1 MLAHIDNF
9 IQMVIRR
16 YKLDTI
22 EAIALCLVTLV
33 PFVALSFFNHP
44 SVDDYSFT
52 INAKTLGF
60 WKAVQYSYT
69 VWNGRYFSAVVL
81 SVNPLVFNWQ
91 FGYKLVPI
99 ALLGLLFLSLYT
111 FIHELTF
118 RSLSVKSRITAAAA
132 VLFVYLYQMPG
143 LSEGLYW
150 MSGAVTYQLANI
162 LTLFLFSAMMRAGRR
177 GPSWK
182 RVAYLS
188 IIFLLIALIVGL
200 NETSMFLLTCL
211 LAAVGLIT
219 SVVRG
224 KIDPFFCATL
234 VVTACASYFVFSAPG
249 TSSRIS
255 GYPGAHDFSYA
266 IGSSFRTAFGLMGN
280 WLGSSPILLFTALF
294 VGPCARFLRA
304 NKDAC
309 SKGLLSI
316 NPAAAL
322 CIGAVFVAIPLFPAY
337 WSMGLCPLPDRVK
350 NVSCFVFVVG
360 WSVTLPIVLNYF
372 VQKQMFSFAKL
383 PRYAY
388 VIIAAC
394 VVFNLK
400 INPRQYNNVGLA
412 CFDLF
417 KGTAYHYDREMNDRY
432 RGIQACASDTCEV
445 SALKYVPAS
454 IYYSDMTTD
463 ENDWENKIY
472 AQYFSKKALRIKE

>member
-9 IQMVIRR
+9 IQSAIRR
-16 YKLDTI
+16 YKLDAI
-22 EAIALCLVTLV
+22 EAIALCLVTLA

-44 SVDDYSFT
+44 SIDDYSFT

-99 ALLGLLFLSLYT
+99 ALLGLLLLSLCT

-118 RSLSVKSRITAAAA
+118 RSLSVKSRIMAAAA
-132 VLFVYLYQMPG
+132 VLFVYLYLIPS

-162 LTLFLFSAMMRAGRR
+162 LTLFLFSAMMRANRR

-188 IIFLLIALIVGL
+188 IIFLLIASIVGL

-211 LAAVGLIT
+211 LAAVGTIN
-219 SVVRG
+219 SVVRK
-224 KIDPFFCATL
+224 KIDPLFCAAL
-234 VVTACASYFVFSAPG
+234 VVAACASYFVFSAPG
-249 TSSRIS
+249 ATHRIS
-255 GYPGAHDFSYA
+255 SYTGAHNFSYA
-266 IGSSFRTAFGLMGN
+266 IRSSFRAAFGLMGN

-294 VGPCARFLRA
+294 VWPCARFLRA
-304 NKDAC
+304 NKEAC
-309 SKGLLSI
+309 SKNLLSI
-316 NPAAAL
+316 NPVAAA
-322 CIGAVFVAIPLFPAY
+322 CISAALTAVPLFPAY
-337 WSMGLCPLPDRVK
+337 WSLGFSPPDRVE
-350 NVSCFVFVVG
+350 NVSCFVFVIG
-360 WSVTLPIVLNYF
+360 WSITLLATLNYF

-388 VIIAAC
+388 VLIAAC
-394 VVFNLK
+394 IVFNLK

-417 KGTAYHYDREMNDRY
+417 KGTAYHYDREMNERY

-463 ENDWENKIY
+463 ENDWKNKIY
-472 AQYFSKKALRIKE
+472 AQYFSKKALRIKK